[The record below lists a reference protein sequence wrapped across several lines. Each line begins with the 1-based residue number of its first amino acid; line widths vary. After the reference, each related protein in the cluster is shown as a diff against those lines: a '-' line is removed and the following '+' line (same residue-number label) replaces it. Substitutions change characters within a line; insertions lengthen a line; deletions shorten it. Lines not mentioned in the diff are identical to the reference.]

1 MWNDFYLVNG
11 EPGLGF
17 TPGRGFVFGRRPT
30 EIVLAQYGTD
40 RNRVRTVFRAHQHSS
55 GSNPMMKRLLAS
67 SGVFQHWQENDTTE
81 SLNASDSRLRELL
94 DQRAT
99 RPLVDG
105 SVWTFNVAPDSVY
118 GANLNYRFDTF
129 GLVTTAES
137 FSNWTLEV
145 VNLMIPQD

>member
-1 MWNDFYLVNG
+1 MSFEW
-11 EPGLGF
+11 
-17 TPGRGFVFGRRPT
+17 RRAGGALW
-30 EIVLAQYGTD
+30 VG
-40 RNRVRTVFRAHQHSS
+40 QH
-55 GSNPMMKRLLAS
+55 RLLGTCALAL
-67 SGVFQHWQENDTTE
+67 WRLTRWRR
-81 SLNASDSRLRELL
+81 RLRELL